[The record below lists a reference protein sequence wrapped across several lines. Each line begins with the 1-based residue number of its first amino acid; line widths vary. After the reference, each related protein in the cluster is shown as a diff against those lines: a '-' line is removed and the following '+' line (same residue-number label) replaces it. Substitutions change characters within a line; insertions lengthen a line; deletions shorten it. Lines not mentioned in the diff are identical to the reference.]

1 MNVLLAGGAGFIG
14 SHTAAE
20 LLIAGHD
27 VFVIDN
33 LSNSYKTALDGPE
46 KLSKKKIV
54 FHETDLRDYQSVLK
68 FSRDKRIDAIIH
80 LAGFKSVGES
90 VLDPVAYFDNNLIP
104 TINLCKLVEELG
116 VKSFVFSSSATV
128 YGNPTNMPIEESFST
143 SEALSPYAES
153 KVINET
159 ILKALEV
166 LRTDLNV
173 VSLRYFNPA
182 GAHPS
187 GLIGEASRH
196 RATNLIPVLS
206 KIAVGAQSEFVIYGD
221 NYDTPDGT
229 CIRDYVHVVDL
240 AKAHV
245 SALEKIESLNGWRAF
260 NIGTGK
266 GHSVKDVLQTYE
278 LVVGRALPYR
288 VVQRRPGDAERLLTD
303 PMLANKELQW
313 KASKS
318 LRQICADAWTWE
330 RKNLPRF
337 G

>member
-33 LSNSYKTALDGPE
+33 LSNSYKTALDGAE

-54 FHETDLRDYQSVLK
+54 FHETDLRDYQSVLN

-104 TINLCKLVEELG
+104 TVNLCKLVEELE
-116 VKSFVFSSSATV
+116 VKNFVFSSSATV
-128 YGNPTNMPIEESFST
+128 YGNPAKMPIDESFST
-143 SEALSPYAES
+143 SEALSPYAET

-159 ILKALEV
+159 ILKTLEV
-166 LRTDLNV
+166 LRNNLNV

-196 RATNLIPVLS
+196 RTTNLIPVLS
-206 KIAVGAQSEFVIYGD
+206 KIAVGEQSEFVMYGD
-221 NYDTPDGT
+221 DYDTPDGT

-288 VVQRRPGDAERLLTD
+288 VVQRRPGDAECLLTD
-303 PMLANKELQW
+303 PKLANKELEW
-313 KASKS
+313 RASKT

-330 RKNLPRF
+330 RKKF
-337 G
+337 T

>member
-20 LLIAGHD
+20 LLIAGHE

-104 TINLCKLVEELG
+104 TINLCKLVEELEI
-116 VKSFVFSSSATV
+116 KNFVFSSSATV
-128 YGNPTNMPIEESFST
+128 YGNPAKMPIEESFST

-159 ILKALEV
+159 ILKALKV
-166 LRTDLNV
+166 SRNNLNV

-288 VVQRRPGDAERLLTD
+288 VVQRRPGDTEHLLTD
-303 PMLANKELQW
+303 PKLANKELEW
-313 KASKS
+313 RASKT
-318 LRQICADAWTWE
+318 LRQICADAWAWE
-330 RKNLPRF
+330 RKNSLRF

>member
-20 LLIAGHD
+20 LLMAGHE

-33 LSNSYKTALDGPE
+33 LSNSYKTAIDGPE
-46 KLSKKKIV
+46 KLSKKKIA
-54 FHETDLRDYQSVLK
+54 FHETDLRDYQSLLK

-116 VKSFVFSSSATV
+116 VKNFVFSSSATV
-128 YGNPTNMPIEESFST
+128 YGNPAKMPIDESFST
-143 SEALSPYAES
+143 SEALSPYAET
-153 KVINET
+153 KVIAET
-159 ILKALEV
+159 ILKALEP
-166 LRTDLNV
+166 LRNNLNV

-206 KIAVGAQSEFVIYGD
+206 KIAVGEQSEFVIYGD

-278 LVVGRALPYR
+278 LVVGRVIPYR

-303 PMLANKELQW
+303 PRLANKELEW
-313 KASKS
+313 KASKT
-318 LRQICADAWTWE
+318 LHQICADALAWE
-330 RKNLPRF
+330 RKKFN
-337 G
+337 

>member
-1 MNVLLAGGAGFIG
+1 MNVLLAGGTGFIG

-20 LLIAGHD
+20 LLIAGHE

-33 LSNSYKTALDGPE
+33 LSNSYKTAIDGPE
-46 KLSKKKIV
+46 KLSKKKIA

-116 VKSFVFSSSATV
+116 VKNFVFSSSATV
-128 YGNPTNMPIEESFST
+128 YGNPAKMPIDESFST
-143 SEALSPYAES
+143 SEALSPYAET
-153 KVINET
+153 KVIAET
-159 ILKALEV
+159 ILKALEA
-166 LRTDLNV
+166 LRNNLNV

-206 KIAVGAQSEFVIYGD
+206 KIAIGEQSEFVIYGD

-278 LVVGRALPYR
+278 LVVGRVIPYR
-288 VVQRRPGDAERLLTD
+288 VVQRRPGDAECLLTD
-303 PMLANKELQW
+303 PGLANKELEW
-313 KASKS
+313 KASKT
-318 LRQICADAWTWE
+318 LRQICADALAWE
-330 RKNLPRF
+330 RKKFN
-337 G
+337 

>member
-33 LSNSYKTALDGPE
+33 LSNSYKTALDGAE

-68 FSRDKRIDAIIH
+68 FSRHKRIDAIIH

-104 TINLCKLVEELG
+104 TINLCKLVEELEI
-116 VKSFVFSSSATV
+116 KNFVFSSSATV
-128 YGNPTNMPIEESFST
+128 YGNPAKMPIDESFST

-166 LRTDLNV
+166 LRNNLNV

-278 LVVGRALPYR
+278 LVVGRALPCR

-303 PMLANKELQW
+303 PMLANKELEW

-330 RKNLPRF
+330 RKNSPRF